1 MRNHRDSSG
10 DEMNLHLPQTPEAAI
25 ELREMV
31 SVQKNLISPRLNSPI
46 ITLVQDSLLGI
57 YRMSKPNVKFTNHNV
72 MNLLSSMKHVTG
84 MSEYGNTWSGQKLI
98 EKTLPA
104 ISIHLPNKQFD
115 DDKETKED
123 SQNFISITN
132 GSYEKGI
139 IDKNIVGKGTKG
151 IIHTIHNQ
159 HGSKATADFL
169 KDIQRL
175 ITECLLLDG
184 FSVGISDLIADDST
198 KQRMIDVIRAK
209 KEAVSKILKDIHLGV
224 FENHTGKSDA
234 EEFERKVNAEL
245 NKATEEA
252 GKLGERSLAEDNR
265 MTNMVK
271 SGSKGKILNIAQMV
285 ACLGQQNVEG
295 QRIRDGFTHRTLP
308 HFNKFD
314 DSPEARG
321 FVENSFMNGLTP
333 EEFFFHAMGGR
344 EGLIDT
350 AVKTAE
356 TGYTQ
361 RQLLKAMED
370 FRVEHDYTVRNARG
384 RIVQFVYGDD
394 GFDPQFVESQSL
406 PLVNMTFEQM
416 KDRVMFS
423 PKETFRTFCEAA
435 VCKKLKEEKAWKKRM
450 LGLLRQ
456 VEEDQI
462 MVGTNILQTTYDTSV
477 NYPVNF
483 VRILDEVKHACHI
496 TPQTMCDITPGDIMD
511 TVEYLSDSMS
521 LYNKSSS
528 QLTQV
533 LLRYYLN
540 PKTLMTKHRMT
551 RSGLSMYVAKIEQ
564 IFQRACCDPGEFVGC
579 IAAQSIGE
587 PSTQLTLNSFTYE
600 TPIVVRRNGLCETQ
614 KIGDFVTSMI
624 EHGKQGSTT
633 IDYNKK
639 TDTTFA
645 PTPADDVWEV
655 QAPNEN
661 GDIEWYK
668 IEAGTQH
675 PVVNEDGTDTMLR
688 VTTHDSQEIVATKA
702 KSFLK
707 LVDGKLTQVRGDS
720 LCVGDYVPVS
730 TKTIDHEDTMLLD
743 METIL
748 SPSQYMFGSH
758 AHKAMSL
765 WNETQWWKKYNNK
778 EFVLP
783 YTRSDAFRDRM
794 KPTRRG
800 RVRKIHIED
809 GIVYPKQTSSH
820 VSLIPEKIP
829 LTYDFGYL
837 VGAYC
842 AEGCVTDTQVS
853 ISNNEESYFV
863 PIQRW
868 CDEHQITTKFYC
880 TKNKNC
886 EGWTSSDLR
895 LYSKLLRDIL
905 VACGGKM
912 SHGKMVLN
920 KIVFSNTECK
930 RGFLNAYFSGDGTV
944 DTRTKSICA
953 TSCSYKLLNDVNVM
967 MKTLGIMSYIRKM
980 TRVTSNNRGTK
991 SENIHQTWSLH
1002 VRNTSVTKLA
1012 EILCDSFISGKREK
1026 AVVMSEYKSKT
1037 PYLKHQLLIPN
1048 TSESGETTMEE
1059 RNGRMRDVVFVPI
1072 TSIEEVPNTTNYAY
1086 DLTVETTRN
1095 FLTEN
1100 GLCIADTFH
1109 QAGKSSASAV
1119 TRGVPRL
1126 KEIIHVSKNPKGRE
1140 MILRLRP
1147 QYRTA
1152 KEDAMRVKHSIETI
1166 YLRDILEKSAIYF
1179 DPKDDS
1185 PLLEADHAWMKDFRE
1200 FERMIED
1207 DEETPES
1214 STDSTDEQKNTS
1226 VFVLR
1231 MIIDKEAMMMNDITM
1246 EEVAYHIGNDPKLS
1260 AIMKVMYSDDNHTDL
1275 IFRFRLYDET
1285 SKNSHYDNDD
1295 LKALMN
1301 LEKEIGNLQIRGIG
1315 SIKKVILEE
1324 STYLEKKSKA
1334 DAKSMRTPD
1343 VVTGGF
1349 AASKE
1354 WQLRT
1359 DGSDFISIL
1368 SHPAIDPRHV
1378 YSNDINHT
1386 LKYLG
1391 VEAARNVILEE
1402 IGIVIQDAY
1411 VNSRHL
1417 QILADTMTIRGELT
1431 PINRFGINSRNSGPL
1446 GKASFEE
1453 TSEVF
1458 IKAGIFGEF
1467 DPVTGV
1473 SANIMVG
1480 QPIRGGTGF
1489 SDILFDEE
1497 EHTSLIQEG
1506 KK

>member
-1 MRNHRDSSG
+1 
-10 DEMNLHLPQTPEAAI
+10 MNLHLPQTPEAAI

-252 GKLGERSLAEDNR
+252 GKLGERALAEDNR

-587 PSTQLTLNSFTYE
+587 PSTQLTLN
-600 TPIVVRRNGLCETQ
+600 
-614 KIGDFVTSMI
+614 
-624 EHGKQGSTT
+624 
-633 IDYNKK
+633 
-639 TDTTFA
+639 
-645 PTPADDVWEV
+645 
-655 QAPNEN
+655 
-661 GDIEWYK
+661 
-668 IEAGTQH
+668 
-675 PVVNEDGTDTMLR
+675 
-688 VTTHDSQEIVATKA
+688 
-702 KSFLK
+702 
-707 LVDGKLTQVRGDS
+707 
-720 LCVGDYVPVS
+720 
-730 TKTIDHEDTMLLD
+730 
-743 METIL
+743 
-748 SPSQYMFGSH
+748 
-758 AHKAMSL
+758 
-765 WNETQWWKKYNNK
+765 
-778 EFVLP
+778 
-783 YTRSDAFRDRM
+783 
-794 KPTRRG
+794 
-800 RVRKIHIED
+800 
-809 GIVYPKQTSSH
+809 
-820 VSLIPEKIP
+820 
-829 LTYDFGYL
+829 
-837 VGAYC
+837 
-842 AEGCVTDTQVS
+842 
-853 ISNNEESYFV
+853 
-863 PIQRW
+863 
-868 CDEHQITTKFYC
+868 
-880 TKNKNC
+880 
-886 EGWTSSDLR
+886 
-895 LYSKLLRDIL
+895 
-905 VACGGKM
+905 
-912 SHGKMVLN
+912 
-920 KIVFSNTECK
+920 
-930 RGFLNAYFSGDGTV
+930 
-944 DTRTKSICA
+944 
-953 TSCSYKLLNDVNVM
+953 
-967 MKTLGIMSYIRKM
+967 
-980 TRVTSNNRGTK
+980 
-991 SENIHQTWSLH
+991 
-1002 VRNTSVTKLA
+1002 
-1012 EILCDSFISGKREK
+1012 
-1026 AVVMSEYKSKT
+1026 
-1037 PYLKHQLLIPN
+1037 
-1048 TSESGETTMEE
+1048 
-1059 RNGRMRDVVFVPI
+1059 
-1072 TSIEEVPNTTNYAY
+1072 
-1086 DLTVETTRN
+1086 
-1095 FLTEN
+1095 
-1100 GLCIADTFH
+1100 TFH